1 MANEPEFHKI
11 LGERYTALEDSLDET
26 DPDDTRQ
33 LWHTPTELFKPYYGE
48 AIARYLIENYRLW
61 AYPYHDLI
69 IYEIGAGNGT
79 LMLNVLDYIRRTDPD
94 VYTRTQYRIIEVSTS
109 LAAMQQER
117 LKAQTRTRSHADK
130 VQIINQSVF
139 DWNEHVS
146 SPCFFL
152 ALEVIDNFAHD
163 AIRYDLV
170 NDNVPLQCYVL
181 IDEAGEFYELYTHAL
196 DPVMKR
202 FLRVR
207 DRACCEPQNR
217 TQNDYLQRLP
227 KPLRKVLA
235 NAPLLPNLTAPEYI
249 PTRLIQLFEILR
261 KYFPRHNL
269 LCNDFHTLPG
279 SVAGYNAPVVQTRY
293 KRRTVPVMTPL
304 VSCIFLFSFFYFL
317 FFKKKKEIIIIGYS
331 IIYPSPRS
339 NKATSTSSSQPTS
352 TSWNRCTAP

>member
-1 MANEPEFHKI
+1 MQTLTDSLYNLNYGYFSEQAIIFSSKKPFDFQQMANEPEFHKI

-33 LWHTPTELFKPYYGE
+33 LWHTPTELFKPHYGE

-79 LMLNVLDYIRRTDPD
+79 LMLNILDYIRRTDPD

-109 LAAMQQER
+109 LAAMQRER
-117 LKAQTRTRSHADK
+117 LKAQPQTRSHADK

-163 AIRYDLV
+163 AIRYDPV
-170 NDNVPLQCYVL
+170 NDNNPLQCYVL
-181 IDEAGEFYELYTHAL
+181 IDEAGEFYELYTRTL
-196 DPVMKR
+196 DPVTKR

-207 DRACCEPQNR
+207 DRACDEPQNR
-217 TQNDYLQRLP
+217 ARNHYLQQVP

-235 NAPLLPNLTAPEYI
+235 SAPLLPNLTAPEYI

-279 SVAGYNAPVVQTRY
+279 SIAGFNAPVVQTRY
-293 KRRTVPVMTPL
+293 KRRTVPVTTPL
-304 VSCIFLFSFFYFL
+304 VSL
-317 FFKKKKEIIIIGYS
+317 FFALFLKIKK
-331 IIYPSPRS
+331 
-339 NKATSTSSSQPTS
+339 
-352 TSWNRCTAP
+352 